1 MRKVI
6 KRKPTANN
14 VKALDKSLPFSQ
26 LVMTCVTEFFRDSEQ
41 NRYCIFTSQYE
52 PKMLLD
58 INSSDF
64 DEALTRLHY
73 KIYGSFVKKAEKSAV
88 IEGINAL
95 AANATVKSV
104 GTRLLQLPDKL
115 VYNLGEGKVVVVTS
129 EDVSIHDNVDCDYY
143 FVSQA
148 DMPI

>member
-1 MRKVI
+1 MIMKTQILRRKQAMRKVI

-58 INSSDF
+58 INSHKNNRNS
-64 DEALTRLHY
+64 L
-73 KIYGSFVKKAEKSAV
+73 
-88 IEGINAL
+88 
-95 AANATVKSV
+95 
-104 GTRLLQLPDKL
+104 
-115 VYNLGEGKVVVVTS
+115 
-129 EDVSIHDNVDCDYY
+129 
-143 FVSQA
+143 
-148 DMPI
+148 